1 MSELTGALNSVRHL
15 RSLIEPLFQ
24 NDFIYN
30 LPKEIARNVM
40 RFLSPANIARISSLA
55 CGYWRTLAE
64 DNRLWREKC
73 EEINVNDGKC
83 ERVSVVALHGRKW
96 LVLVVLKSSD
106 IALLRAAHAHCC
118 YSHTHGLTIQKYF
131 LFIRQYRF
139 VVFTEGV
146 QPTTA
151 LEKTPSKSNTLH
163 TMEYGM
169 PDAEVGGA
177 IGIDLDW

>member
-1 MSELTGALNSVRHL
+1 MPFVLERLAIPNIT
-15 RSLIEPLFQ
+15 
-24 NDFIYN
+24 
-30 LPKEIARNVM
+30 IARNVM

-83 ERVSVVALHGRKW
+83 ERAEYLRSKGRDKIGVNR
-96 LVLVVLKSSD
+96 LVPISGCTVK
-106 IALLRAAHAHCC
+106 
-118 YSHTHGLTIQKYF
+118 
-131 LFIRQYRF
+131 
-139 VVFTEGV
+139 
-146 QPTTA
+146 PTTA